1 MADIERIAEGVIK
14 GEIENVAELTRKAV
28 DEGVDVM
35 EIVNNGL
42 MSGMNVVGERF
53 KAGDMFVPEVLM
65 SAKAMTAG
73 MEIVKP
79 LIVGGALPSR
89 GKVILGT
96 VKGDLHDIG
105 KKLVGMIM
113 ESAGIEVIDLGIDV
127 APEKFASGIKEKNP
141 DVVGMSALL
150 TTTML
155 VMKDTIEVLEEEGL
169 RDKVKVIVGGAPVT
183 KEFAE
188 EIGADG
194 WAPDA
199 VSAKDLVLKLIN
211 ESK

>member
-1 MADIERIAEGVIK
+1 MADFEGLAEGVIK
-14 GEIENVAELTRKAV
+14 GEIDRVADLTRKAV
-28 DEGVDVM
+28 DEGTDPM
-35 EIVNNGL
+35 DIINKGL

-53 KAGDMFVPEVLM
+53 KAGEMFVPEVLM

-79 LIVGGALPSR
+79 LIVGGGLPSK

-113 ESAGIEVIDLGIDV
+113 ESAGIEVQDLGTDI
-127 APEKFASGIKEKNP
+127 APEVFAEAIKKEGP
-141 DVVGMSALL
+141 DVIGMSALL

-155 VMKDTIEVLEEEGL
+155 SMKDTIEVLEEEGI
-169 RDKVKVIVGGAPVT
+169 RGKVKVIVGGAPVT
-183 KEFAE
+183 KDFAD

-199 VSAKDLVLKLIN
+199 VSAKDLVLQLMENK
-211 ESK
+211 

>member
-1 MADIERIAEGVIK
+1 MADFEGLAEGVIK
-14 GEIENVAELTRKAV
+14 GEIDRVADLTRKAV
-28 DEGVDVM
+28 DEGTDPM
-35 EIVNNGL
+35 DIINKGL

-53 KAGDMFVPEVLM
+53 KAGEMFVPEVLM

-79 LIVGGALPSR
+79 LIVGGGLPSK

-113 ESAGIEVIDLGIDV
+113 ESAGIEIMDLGTDV
-127 APEKFASGIKEKNP
+127 APEAFAEAIKKEGP
-141 DVVGMSALL
+141 DVIGMSALL

-155 VMKDTIEVLEEEGL
+155 AMKDTIEVLEEEGI
-169 RDKVKVIVGGAPVT
+169 RNKVKVIVGGAPVT
-183 KEFAE
+183 KDFAD

-199 VSAKDLVLKLIN
+199 VSAKDLVLQLMENK
-211 ESK
+211 

>member
-1 MADIERIAEGVIK
+1 MADYEGLADGVIK
-14 GEIENVAELTRKAV
+14 GEIERVAGLTHKAV
-28 DEGVDVM
+28 DEGTEPMD
-35 EIVNNGL
+35 IINKGL

-53 KAGDMFVPEVLM
+53 KAGEMFVPEVLM

-79 LIVGGALPSR
+79 LIVGGELPSM
-89 GKVILGT
+89 GKVMLGT

-113 ESAGIEVIDLGIDV
+113 ESAGIEVINLGTDV
-127 APEKFASGIKEKNP
+127 APEDFVEGIKENEP
-141 DVVGMSALL
+141 DIIGMSALL

-155 VMKDTIEVLEEEGL
+155 SMKDTIEVLEEEGI
-169 RDKVKVIVGGAPVT
+169 RDKVKVIIGGAPVT
-183 KEFAE
+183 KDFAD

-199 VSAKDLVLKLIN
+199 VSAKDLVLQLMENK
-211 ESK
+211 

>member
-1 MADIERIAEGVIK
+1 MADYEGLADGVIK
-14 GEIENVAELTRKAV
+14 GEIERVADLTRKAV
-28 DEGVDVM
+28 DEVTDPM
-35 EIVNNGL
+35 DIINKGL

-53 KAGDMFVPEVLM
+53 KAGEMFVPEVLM

-79 LIVGGALPSR
+79 LIVGGGLPSR

-113 ESAGIEVIDLGIDV
+113 ESAGIEVIDLGTDV
-127 APEKFASGIKEKNP
+127 GPEDFAEVVKEKGP
-141 DVVGMSALL
+141 DVIGMSALL

-155 VMKDTIEVLEEEGL
+155 SMKDTIEVLEEEGI
-169 RDKVKVIVGGAPVT
+169 RGDVKVIVGGAPVT
-183 KEFAE
+183 KDFAD

-199 VSAKDLVLKLIN
+199 VSAKDLVLQLMENK
-211 ESK
+211 

>member
-1 MADIERIAEGVIK
+1 MADYEGLADGVIK
-14 GEIENVAELTRKAV
+14 GDIERVADLTRKAV
-28 DEGVDVM
+28 DEGTDPM
-35 EIVNNGL
+35 DIINKGL

-53 KAGDMFVPEVLM
+53 KAGEMFVPEVLM

-79 LIVGGALPSR
+79 LIVGGSLPSK

-113 ESAGIEVIDLGIDV
+113 ESAGIEVINLGTDV
-127 APEKFASGIKEKNP
+127 APEAFAESIKREGP
-141 DVVGMSALL
+141 DVIGMSALL

-155 VMKDTIEVLEEEGL
+155 SMKDTIEVLEEEGL

-183 KEFAE
+183 KDFAD

-199 VSAKDLVLKLIN
+199 VSAKDLVLQLMENK
-211 ESK
+211 

>member
-1 MADIERIAEGVIK
+1 MADFEGLADGVIK
-14 GEIENVAELTRKAV
+14 GEIERVADLTRKAV
-28 DEGVDVM
+28 EEGTDPM
-35 EIVNNGL
+35 EIINKGL
-42 MSGMNVVGERF
+42 MKGMNVVGERF
-53 KAGDMFVPEVLM
+53 KAGEMFVPEVLM

-79 LIVGGALPSR
+79 LIVGGGLPSK

-113 ESAGIEVIDLGIDV
+113 ESAGIEVIDLGTDV
-127 APEKFASGIKEKNP
+127 APEDFAASIKEKEP
-141 DVVGMSALL
+141 DVIGMSALL

-155 VMKDTIEVLEEEGL
+155 AMKDTIEVLEEEGI
-169 RDKVKVIVGGAPVT
+169 RGKVKVIVGGAPVT
-183 KEFAE
+183 KDFAD

-199 VSAKDLVLKLIN
+199 VSAKDLVLKLM
-211 ESK
+211 EEK

>member
-1 MADIERIAEGVIK
+1 MADYEGLADGVIK
-14 GEIENVAELTRKAV
+14 GDIERVADLTRKAV
-28 DEGVDVM
+28 DEGTDPM
-35 EIVNNGL
+35 DIINKGL

-53 KAGDMFVPEVLM
+53 KAGEMFVPEVLM

-79 LIVGGALPSR
+79 LIVGGSLPSK

-113 ESAGIEVIDLGIDV
+113 ESAGIEVINLGTDV
-127 APEKFASGIKEKNP
+127 APEAFAESIKKEGP
-141 DVVGMSALL
+141 DVIGMSALL

-155 VMKDTIEVLEEEGL
+155 SMKDTIEVLEEEGL

-183 KEFAE
+183 KDFAD

-199 VSAKDLVLKLIN
+199 VSAKDLVLQLMENK
-211 ESK
+211 

>member
-1 MADIERIAEGVIK
+1 VADFEGLAEGVIK
-14 GEIENVAELTRKAV
+14 GEIDRVADLTRKAV
-28 DEGVDVM
+28 DEGTDPM
-35 EIVNNGL
+35 DIINKGL

-53 KAGDMFVPEVLM
+53 KAGEMFVPEVLM

-79 LIVGGALPSR
+79 LIVGGGLPSK

-113 ESAGIEVIDLGIDV
+113 ESAGIEVQDLGTDI
-127 APEKFASGIKEKNP
+127 APEVFAEAIKKEGP
-141 DVVGMSALL
+141 DVIGMSALL

-155 VMKDTIEVLEEEGL
+155 SMKDTIEVLEEEGI
-169 RDKVKVIVGGAPVT
+169 RGKVKVIVGGAPVT
-183 KEFAE
+183 KDFAD

-199 VSAKDLVLKLIN
+199 VSAKDLVLQLMENK
-211 ESK
+211 

>member
-1 MADIERIAEGVIK
+1 MADFEGLAEGVIK
-14 GEIENVAELTRKAV
+14 GEIDRVADLTRKAV
-28 DEGVDVM
+28 DEGTDPM
-35 EIVNNGL
+35 DIINKGL

-53 KAGDMFVPEVLM
+53 KAGEMFVPEVLM

-79 LIVGGALPSR
+79 LIVGGGLPSK

-113 ESAGIEVIDLGIDV
+113 ESAGIEVQDLGTDV
-127 APEKFASGIKEKNP
+127 APEVFVEAIKKEGP
-141 DVVGMSALL
+141 DVIGMSALL

-155 VMKDTIEVLEEEGL
+155 SMKDTIEVLEEEGI
-169 RDKVKVIVGGAPVT
+169 RGKVRVIVGGAPVT
-183 KEFAE
+183 KDFAD

-199 VSAKDLVLKLIN
+199 VSAKDLVLQLMENK
-211 ESK
+211 

>member
-1 MADIERIAEGVIK
+1 MADFEGLAEGVIK
-14 GEIENVAELTRKAV
+14 GEIERVADLTRKAV
-28 DEGVDVM
+28 DEGTDPM
-35 EIVNNGL
+35 DIINKGL

-53 KAGDMFVPEVLM
+53 KAGEMFVPEVLM

-79 LIVGGALPSR
+79 LIVGEGLPSKGR
-89 GKVILGT
+89 VILGT

-113 ESAGIEVIDLGIDV
+113 ESAGIEVIDLGTDV
-127 APEKFASGIKEKNP
+127 SPEDFAASIKEKEP
-141 DVVGMSALL
+141 DVIGMSALL

-155 VMKDTIEVLEEEGL
+155 SMKDTIEVLEEEGI

-183 KEFAE
+183 KDFAD

-199 VSAKDLVLKLIN
+199 VSAKDLVLELMGIK
-211 ESK
+211 

>member
-1 MADIERIAEGVIK
+1 MADFEGLAEGVIK
-14 GEIENVAELTRKAV
+14 GEIERVADLTRKAV
-28 DEGVDVM
+28 DEGTDPM
-35 EIVNNGL
+35 DIINKGL

-53 KAGDMFVPEVLM
+53 KAGEMFVPEVLM

-79 LIVGGALPSR
+79 LIVGEGLPSKGR
-89 GKVILGT
+89 VILGT

-113 ESAGIEVIDLGIDV
+113 ESAGIEVIDLGTDV
-127 APEKFASGIKEKNP
+127 APEDFAASIKEKEP
-141 DVVGMSALL
+141 DVIGMSALL

-155 VMKDTIEVLEEEGL
+155 SMKDTIEVLEEEGI

-183 KEFAE
+183 KDFAD

-199 VSAKDLVLKLIN
+199 VSAKDLVLELMGIK
-211 ESK
+211 